1 MADAPPPLMQ
11 VDRLVVAFPTPN
23 RRAGEAKALRA
34 VDDVSFSIGAGEVLG
49 LVGESGSGKTTLGK
63 TMLRLYRPAEGSI
76 RYEGTDIARAT
87 EGTLR
92 PLRRQL
98 QMIFQDP
105 LSSFNPR
112 VVIGGALALPLRLH
126 RLAPPDQIGAVVSR
140 LLERVGLGPAFRDR
154 YPHELSG
161 GQLQRVAIARAL
173 ALEPRL
179 IVADE
184 PVSKL
189 DVSVRAQILNLFA
202 DIQKATGVSLVF
214 ITHDLRV
221 ARYLS
226 HRIGVMFF
234 GRLVE
239 IAPTQVLFSASQH
252 PYTRQLLGTLG
263 NAGSDGAPAEPAPP
277 ADAKGCRYRS
287 RCPLATEICNDVPP
301 LRDVG
306 EGHAVAC
313 HHAPAR
319 WAEVP
324 NGARYSA

>member
-1 MADAPPPLMQ
+1 MQ
-11 VDRLVVAFPTPN
+11 VDRLVVAFPAPN
-23 RRAGEAKALRA
+23 RRAGEAKVLRA
-34 VDDVSFSIGAGEVLG
+34 VDDVSFSVAAGEVLG

-63 TMLRLYRPAEGSI
+63 TMLRLYTPAGGRI
-76 RYEGTDIARAT
+76 RYGDADITRAS

-92 PLRRQL
+92 PLRRHL

-112 VVIGGALALPLRLH
+112 VVIGQALALPLRLH
-126 RLAPPDQIGAVVSR
+126 RLAPPAEIRAVVDR
-140 LLERVGLGPAFRDR
+140 LLERVGLGPAFRER

-202 DIQKATGVSLVF
+202 DIQAATGVSLVF

-239 IAPTQVLFSASQH
+239 IAPTKALFSAPQH
-252 PYTRQLLGTLG
+252 PYTRQLLGTL
-263 NAGSDGAPAEPAPP
+263 ATSGSAGAPAEPAPP
-277 ADAKGCRYRS
+277 ADASGCRYRS
-287 RCPLATEICNDVPP
+287 RCPLATDVCGGVPP

-313 HHAPAR
+313 HHAPAVDGSKIEGGAR
-319 WAEVP
+319 LSVEVP
-324 NGARYSA
+324 